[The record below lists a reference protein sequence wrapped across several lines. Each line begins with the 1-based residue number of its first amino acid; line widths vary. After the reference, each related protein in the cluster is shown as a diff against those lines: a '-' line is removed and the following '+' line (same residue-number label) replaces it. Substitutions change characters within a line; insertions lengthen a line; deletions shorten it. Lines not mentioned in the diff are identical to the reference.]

1 MQEELEQ
8 KSVAISIKAGKL
20 TANLLKKALEKA
32 LAEMTKSQKN
42 PKIYKGKQSVKHLV
56 RQGAGVSNIE
66 ITDGNIKSFERVA
79 RKYGVDFA
87 LKKDTTSQPPRYLV
101 FFKSRDAD
109 ALTAAFAEYSGKVI
123 KRQSQEKP
131 SVRRQLTQLQEVV
144 RKNRYTYRQQTAGGD
159 AMKNLPKI
167 NPAKAF
173 KASLPYL
180 IAGLL
185 CTKLGEAYRLTTG
198 GDVIDRLLAA
208 FTKLGLVFQTRF
220 PAFIP
225 LTCWWAQRRLCC
237 CVWWSGRRSRMR
249 KSIGTE
255 KNTARPDGVHNLK
268 CKGTLHGRT
277 GGYAHE

>member
-109 ALTAAFAEYSGKVI
+109 ALTAAFAEYSGKVPALM
-123 KRQSQEKP
+123 RSCALP
-131 SVRRQLTQLQEVV
+131 SHTSV
-144 RKNRYTYRQQTAGGD
+144 
-159 AMKNLPKI
+159 P
-167 NPAKAF
+167 
-173 KASLPYL
+173 
-180 IAGLL
+180 
-185 CTKLGEAYRLTTG
+185 
-198 GDVIDRLLAA
+198 
-208 FTKLGLVFQTRF
+208 
-220 PAFIP
+220 
-225 LTCWWAQRRLCC
+225 
-237 CVWWSGRRSRMR
+237 CVSPE
-249 KSIGTE
+249 I
-255 KNTARPDGVHNLK
+255 
-268 CKGTLHGRT
+268 
-277 GGYAHE
+277 

>member
-32 LAEMTKSQKN
+32 LAEMAKSQKN
-42 PKIYKGKQSVKHLV
+42 PKIYNGKQSVKHLV

-109 ALTAAFAEYSGKVI
+109 ALTAAFAEYSGKVV

-131 SVRRQLTQLQEVV
+131 LVRRQLTQFQEVV
-144 RKNRYTYRQQTAGGD
+144 RKMAQSLSRNKQQ
-159 AMKNLPKI
+159 
-167 NPAKAF
+167 
-173 KASLPYL
+173 
-180 IAGLL
+180 
-185 CTKLGEAYRLTTG
+185 E
-198 GDVIDRLLAA
+198 V
-208 FTKLGLVFQTRF
+208 TR
-220 PAFIP
+220 
-225 LTCWWAQRRLCC
+225 
-237 CVWWSGRRSRMR
+237 
-249 KSIGTE
+249 
-255 KNTARPDGVHNLK
+255 
-268 CKGTLHGRT
+268 
-277 GGYAHE
+277 

>member
-87 LKKDTTSQPPRYLV
+87 LKKDTTSQPRYLV

-109 ALTAAFAEYSGKVI
+109 ALTAAFAEYSGKVV

-144 RKNRYTYRQQTAGGD
+144 RKMAQSLSRNKQQ
-159 AMKNLPKI
+159 
-167 NPAKAF
+167 
-173 KASLPYL
+173 
-180 IAGLL
+180 
-185 CTKLGEAYRLTTG
+185 E
-198 GDVIDRLLAA
+198 V
-208 FTKLGLVFQTRF
+208 TR
-220 PAFIP
+220 
-225 LTCWWAQRRLCC
+225 
-237 CVWWSGRRSRMR
+237 
-249 KSIGTE
+249 
-255 KNTARPDGVHNLK
+255 
-268 CKGTLHGRT
+268 
-277 GGYAHE
+277 